1 MHQEHKETY
10 IIILIIATGLFFVL
24 ILFLY
29 LVYKQYQKN
38 RGLFIEKLNAEYL
51 GRGEERRRISK
62 DLHDEWISN
71 KIKDGW
77 IYGEEKN
84 TEQKMTKS
92 IESLK
97 SNLQK
102 IRTGR
107 AHPGILEQIYVDYYG
122 NPTPLAQVANLGLAD
137 ARTLTVQP
145 YEKNMMGAV
154 E

>member
-1 MHQEHKETY
+1 MSANE
-10 IIILIIATGLFFVL
+10 
-24 ILFLY
+24 
-29 LVYKQYQKN
+29 
-38 RGLFIEKLNAEYL
+38 
-51 GRGEERRRISK
+51 
-62 DLHDEWISN
+62 
-71 KIKDGW
+71 IK
-77 IYGEEKN
+77 KN

-107 AHPGILEQIYVDYYG
+107 AHPGILEQINVDYYG

-145 YEKNMMGAV
+145 WEKNMMGAV
-154 E
+154 EKAIRGMLPKNTLGRDQLAKLKVYRGAEHPHVAQAPKPYTIGQVAQ

>member
-1 MHQEHKETY
+1 MSANE
-10 IIILIIATGLFFVL
+10 
-24 ILFLY
+24 
-29 LVYKQYQKN
+29 
-38 RGLFIEKLNAEYL
+38 
-51 GRGEERRRISK
+51 
-62 DLHDEWISN
+62 
-71 KIKDGW
+71 IK
-77 IYGEEKN
+77 KN

-107 AHPGILEQIYVDYYG
+107 AHPGILEQINVDYYG

-145 YEKNMMGAV
+145 WEKNMMGAV
-154 E
+154 EKAIRESDLGLNPATQGNICLLYTSDAADE

>member
-62 DLHDEWISN
+62 DLHDELLKYNINNWLENYQLWNES
-71 KIKDGW
+71 KSSPLRDP
-77 IYGEEKN
+77 EKN
-84 TEQKMTKS
+84 
-92 IESLK
+92 ES
-97 SNLQK
+97 
-102 IRTGR
+102 
-107 AHPGILEQIYVDYYG
+107 
-122 NPTPLAQVANLGLAD
+122 
-137 ARTLTVQP
+137 
-145 YEKNMMGAV
+145 
-154 E
+154 